1 MVLLAKNKLNTFK
14 VLISKDL
21 IDSYINHKLV
31 SVNNVLREYNEM
43 KNEIKIPQTFVECT
57 I

>member
-1 MVLLAKNKLNTFK
+1 MLLAKNKLNTFK

-43 KNEIKIPQTFVECT
+43 KNEIKIPETFVEYT